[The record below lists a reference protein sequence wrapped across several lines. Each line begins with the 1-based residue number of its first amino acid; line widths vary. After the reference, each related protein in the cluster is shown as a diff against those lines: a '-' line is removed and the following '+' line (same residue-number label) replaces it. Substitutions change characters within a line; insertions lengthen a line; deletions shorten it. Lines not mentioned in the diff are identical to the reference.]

1 VNSLRLAFRQIFFE
15 NRAFWRSPAAAF
27 FTFIMPIFFLILFNA
42 LFKGD
47 KIDVEG
53 GRADISVFYVP
64 GIAALGVISACFTNI
79 SMMTAIYRDL
89 GVLKRV
95 RGTPLPAWAY
105 LFGRIGQAMLVAML
119 LVVIITGFG
128 AIFFGVDI
136 PGSTMPA
143 YIVTIAVGAASFCA
157 LGLALSSFI
166 PNADSAPAVT
176 NATILPLLFVSDV
189 FIHMDNPPT
198 WLTTVGNIFPVKHFA
213 NALQHC
219 YNPYVSG
226 AGFQWGDLGVM
237 ALWGAAGAVIAL
249 RYFTWEPRR

>member
-1 VNSLRLAFRQIFFE
+1 MSGLGLALRQVGFE

-27 FTFIMPIFFLILFNA
+27 FTFVMPLFFLLLFNS
-42 LFKGD
+42 LFSGD
-47 KIDVEG
+47 EIDVAG

-95 RGTPLPAWAY
+95 RGTPLPPWAY
-105 LFGRIGQAMLVAML
+105 VFGRIGQAMFVAVL
-119 LVVIITGFG
+119 LVVIITVFG
-128 AIFFGVDI
+128 ALFFGVDV

-143 YIVTIAVGAASFCA
+143 YIVTIAVGAAAFCA

-166 PNADSAPAVT
+166 PNADSAPAIT
-176 NATILPLLFVSDV
+176 NAAVLPLLFVSDV
-189 FIHMDNPPT
+189 FIHMDNPPS
-198 WLTTVGNIFPVKHFA
+198 WLTTLGDIFPVKHFA

-226 AGFQWGDLGVM
+226 AGFQWEDLAVI
-237 ALWGAAGAVIAL
+237 AAWGLAGAVIAL
-249 RYFTWEPRR
+249 RFFTWEPQR